1 MLNLEPDDINGIYP
15 NYVMRFLNLEN
26 SSQATLASEDSSV
39 QGASASATIT
49 LAGKQYDLDGLS
61 EPARQLVS
69 AIRASEEEMKS
80 TRNQLALMDVGRR
93 ALVAQLRLAVE
104 NPEAFQ
110 RLQAPESTN
119 SEQSD

>member
-1 MLNLEPDDINGIYP
+1 
-15 NYVMRFLNLEN
+15 MRFLNLEN

-39 QGASASATIT
+39 EGASASATIT
-49 LAGKQYDLDGLS
+49 LAGKQYALDALS